1 MKCAMAKILYFAQLV
16 DRVGKSA
23 EELPLPPEATT
34 VRALLTLLRARG
46 PDWRQAL
53 ADGAVRVTV
62 NRQLATLDTPIN
74 DKQEI
79 GLLSTLP

>member
-1 MKCAMAKILYFAQLV
+1 MAKVLYFAQLA
-16 DRVGKSA
+16 DRVGKTS
-23 EELPLPPEATT
+23 EELTLPPAVTT

-53 ADGAVRVTV
+53 ADDAVRVTV

-74 DKQEI
+74 DAQEI

>member
-1 MKCAMAKILYFAQLV
+1 MAKLLYFAQLV

-23 EELPLPPEATT
+23 EDLALPAEVTT
-34 VRALLTLLRARG
+34 VRALLALLRTRG

-53 ADGAVRVTV
+53 ADDAVRVTV

-74 DKQEI
+74 DQQEI

>member
-1 MKCAMAKILYFAQLV
+1 V
-16 DRVGKSA
+16 
-23 EELPLPPEATT
+23 TT
-34 VRALLTLLRARG
+34 VRALLTLLRTRG

-53 ADGAVRVTV
+53 SDGAVRVTV